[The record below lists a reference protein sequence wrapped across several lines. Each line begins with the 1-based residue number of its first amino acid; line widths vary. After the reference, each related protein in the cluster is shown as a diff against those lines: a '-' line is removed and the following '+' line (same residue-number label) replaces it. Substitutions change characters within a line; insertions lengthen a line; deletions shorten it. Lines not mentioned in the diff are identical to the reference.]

1 MVSEYVFTE
10 TIGLIAAFCTTF
22 AFIPQVVQ
30 LYKTRVTTGISL
42 GMYLIFTTGV
52 FMWLIYG
59 IILSSPSLIIVYS
72 LTYILG
78 LSVLVMKWMWK

>member
-1 MVSEYVFTE
+1 MVSEYVATE
-10 TIGLIAAFCTTF
+10 IVGLIAAFCTTF

-42 GMYLIFTTGV
+42 GMYFIFTTGV
-52 FMWLIYG
+52 FLWLIYG
-59 IILSSPSLIIVYS
+59 LILSSPSLIIANS
-72 LTYILG
+72 LTFIFA